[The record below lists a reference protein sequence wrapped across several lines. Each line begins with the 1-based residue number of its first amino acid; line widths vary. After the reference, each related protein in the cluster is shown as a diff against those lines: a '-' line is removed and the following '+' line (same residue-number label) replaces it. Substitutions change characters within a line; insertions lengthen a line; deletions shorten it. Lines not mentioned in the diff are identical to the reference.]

1 MSNTIQN
8 LQEEIDK
15 LGQQIEQNS
24 SIEDVQLKEIALE
37 ENRSL
42 KLQIDNLTKAI
53 EQIEKGSQS
62 KQDDSQN
69 SPTNPNK
76 AIVEIRAGTGGS
88 EAALFAK
95 DLYEMYAKFAQLK
108 GWKIELLSK
117 SEELMGGIKTIST
130 QFSGKD
136 AYTLLKNESGVHR
149 VQRVPTTESQGR
161 IHTSTATVAIL
172 PVVSPIQIEIKSDDV
187 KEDFYRS
194 GGKGGQNVNKVSTA
208 VRITHIPTGLVVE
221 CQQERTQGR
230 NREKAMEILRSRL
243 FSIMQQKQVGD
254 ISKLRAD
261 QVGTGERSEKIRT
274 YNFPQDRITDHRLK
288 KSWGNIEN
296 VLNGELEKIL
306 QALKGLTF
314 KA

>member
-1 MSNTIQN
+1 M
-8 LQEEIDK
+8 
-15 LGQQIEQNS
+15 
-24 SIEDVQLKEIALE
+24 
-37 ENRSL
+37 
-42 KLQIDNLTKAI
+42 
-53 EQIEKGSQS
+53 
-62 KQDDSQN
+62 
-69 SPTNPNK
+69 
-76 AIVEIRAGTGGS
+76 
-88 EAALFAK
+88 
-95 DLYEMYAKFAQLK
+95 
-108 GWKIELLSK
+108 
-117 SEELMGGIKTIST
+117 
-130 QFSGKD
+130 
-136 AYTLLKNESGVHR
+136 
-149 VQRVPTTESQGR
+149 
-161 IHTSTATVAIL
+161 
-172 PVVSPIQIEIKSDDV
+172 
-187 KEDFYRS
+187 
-194 GGKGGQNVNKVSTA
+194 STA

>member
-136 AYTLLKNESGVHR
+136 A
-149 VQRVPTTESQGR
+149 
-161 IHTSTATVAIL
+161 
-172 PVVSPIQIEIKSDDV
+172 
-187 KEDFYRS
+187 
-194 GGKGGQNVNKVSTA
+194 
-208 VRITHIPTGLVVE
+208 
-221 CQQERTQGR
+221 
-230 NREKAMEILRSRL
+230 
-243 FSIMQQKQVGD
+243 
-254 ISKLRAD
+254 
-261 QVGTGERSEKIRT
+261 
-274 YNFPQDRITDHRLK
+274 
-288 KSWGNIEN
+288 
-296 VLNGELEKIL
+296 
-306 QALKGLTF
+306 
-314 KA
+314 